1 MPGIGLEKIDEV
13 EMRLKHALIV
23 NDKFG
28 IAKGEEPL
36 AVSIAA
42 FGIDEHD
49 EVHGAAIFHL

>member
-1 MPGIGLEKIDEV
+1 M
-13 EMRLKHALIV
+13 
-23 NDKFG
+23 NDKFRV
-28 IAKGEEPL
+28 AKGEEPL